1 MPGFTPVLDF
11 DRTSKT
17 ISTVNKMMVELPTWA
32 QYLCS
37 FIVIGYAIVA
47 LIKYIKQKVK
57 KV

>member
-37 FIVIGYAIVA
+37 LIVIGYAIVA
-47 LIKYIKQKVK
+47 LIKYIKQKAK